1 MFHGRLRVRTGW
13 ASDLACRL
21 STSRLEFEEIFRDR
35 ISASI
40 AAKQA
45 LLDNLG
51 PCLDVAEILISAY
64 RKGSALLLF
73 GNGGSA
79 ADAQHIAAEFVGQ
92 FYRRRPGLPAH
103 ALAVNASVL
112 TSIGND
118 QDFTQV
124 FARQIEALARDGDV
138 AIGITTSGNSANV
151 VEGLRA
157 ARRKGLITVG
167 MTGLHGGHARAECDH
182 WIGVPA
188 TDVARIQESHILIGH
203 VWSELVE
210 RALFPDEPPAHD
222 SLP

>member
-1 MFHGRLRVRTGW
+1 LSGSSSGRP
-13 ASDLACRL
+13 
-21 STSRLEFEEIFRDR
+21 EIEGLFRDR

-45 LLDNLG
+45 LLEDLG
-51 PCLDVAEILISAY
+51 PCLDVAEILIGAY
-64 RKGSALLLF
+64 RNGGTLLLF

-92 FYRRRPGLPAH
+92 FYRRRPALRAH
-103 ALAVNASVL
+103 ALTVNASAL
-112 TSIGND
+112 TSISND
-118 QDFTQV
+118 LDFGQI
-124 FARQIEALARDGDV
+124 FARQVEALGGVGDV
-138 AIGITTSGNSANV
+138 AVGITTSGNSANV

-157 ARRKGLITVG
+157 ARRMGLVTVA
-167 MTGLHGGHARAECDH
+167 MTGKSGGRARHEADH

-188 TDVARIQESHILIGH
+188 TDVARIQEAHILIGH

-210 RALFPDEPPAHD
+210 RALFPDAPPAHD

>member
-1 MFHGRLRVRTGW
+1 MSG
-13 ASDLACRL
+13 ASGARNE
-21 STSRLEFEEIFRDR
+21 LEGLFRER

-45 LLDNLG
+45 LLQNLG

-64 RKGSALLLF
+64 RKGGTLLIF

-92 FYRRRPGLPAH
+92 FYRRRPALRAH
-103 ALAVNASVL
+103 ALTVNASAL
-112 TSIGND
+112 TSISND
-118 QDFTQV
+118 LDFGQI
-124 FARQIEALARDGDV
+124 FARQVEALGQAGDV

-151 VEGLRA
+151 VEGLLA
-157 ARRKGLITVG
+157 ARRIGLVTVA
-167 MTGLHGGHARAECDH
+167 MTGAGGGRACDAADH

-188 TDVARIQESHILIGH
+188 TDVARIQEAHILIGH
-203 VWSELVE
+203 IWSELVE
-210 RALFPDEPPAHD
+210 RALFPDAPPAHD